1 MATSTLIQKLDA
13 TAFISNITGSPGS
26 YTSVATPDVSN
37 RRQVETLLTGGT
49 VAVGDAVALDV
60 SASGAAKALT
70 VIEAPANS
78 GALVM
83 GVCIGSAETDGSL
96 TTGSKVNVVVTGYV
110 ASADVETGVAA
121 GQALVVGATAGRF
134 AALANA
140 ATSTSAV
147 FISAAV
153 TGTGAAQNTAHGLGV
168 VPDLV
173 FAIPDDLNVATI
185 GAYTVVT
192 GSHTS
197 TNAIFTVTLNKV
209 YRVVAIRLSAA
220 EKQAGAISGPVAVAL
235 SAESG
240 NKAEVFMLK
249 RGF

>member
-1 MATSTLIQKLDA
+1 MATSTLIQNLDGS
-13 TAFISNITGSPGS
+13 AFVSSTTVPGS

-37 RRQVETLLTGGT
+37 RRQVETFIAGGT
-49 VAVGDAVALDV
+49 VAAGDVVALDV
-60 SASGAAKALT
+60 SKTGALKALT
-70 VIEAPANS
+70 VVEAPANA
-78 GALVM
+78 GALAI
-83 GVCIGSAETDGSL
+83 GVCLGSAESDGSL
-96 TTGSKVNVVVTGYV
+96 TAGSKINVVVTGYV

-147 FISAAV
+147 FISGAV

-192 GSHTS
+192 GAHTS
-197 TNAIFTVTLNKV
+197 TNAIFTVTTSKV

-220 EKQAGAISGPVAVAL
+220 EKQAGAIAGPIAVAL

>member
-1 MATSTLIQKLDA
+1 MATSTLIQNLDGS
-13 TAFISNITGSPGS
+13 AFVSSTTVPGS

-37 RRQVETLLTGGT
+37 RRQVETFIAGGT
-49 VAVGDAVALDV
+49 VAAGDVVALDV
-60 SASGAAKALT
+60 SKTGALKALT
-70 VIEAPANS
+70 VVEAPANA
-78 GALVM
+78 GALAI
-83 GVCIGSAETDGSL
+83 GVCLGSAESDGSL
-96 TTGSKVNVVVTGYV
+96 TSGSKINVVVTGYV

-147 FISAAV
+147 FISGAV

-192 GSHTS
+192 GAHTS
-197 TNAIFTVTLNKV
+197 TNAIFTVTTNKV

-220 EKQAGAISGPVAVAL
+220 EKQLGAIAGPIAVAL

>member
-1 MATSTLIQKLDA
+1 MATSTLIQNLDGS
-13 TAFISNITGSPGS
+13 AFVSSTTVPGS

-37 RRQVETLLTGGT
+37 RRQVETFIAGGT
-49 VAVGDAVALDV
+49 VAAGDVVALDV
-60 SASGAAKALT
+60 SKTGALKALT
-70 VIEAPANS
+70 VVEAPANA
-78 GALVM
+78 GALAI
-83 GVCIGSAETDGSL
+83 GVCLGSAESDGSL
-96 TTGSKVNVVVTGYV
+96 TAGSKINVVVTGYV

-147 FISAAV
+147 FISGAV

-192 GSHTS
+192 GAHTS
-197 TNAIFTVTLNKV
+197 TNAIFTVTTSKV

-220 EKQAGAISGPVAVAL
+220 EKQLGAIAGPIAVAL

>member
-1 MATSTLIQKLDA
+1 MATSTLIQYLA
-13 TAFISNITGSPGS
+13 QNQ
-26 YTSVATPDVSN
+26 TSGLGVSVPVGAGASN
-37 RRQVETLLTGGT
+37 RRQVETFIAGGS
-49 VAVGDAVALDV
+49 VAVAAGDVVALDT
-60 SASGAAKALT
+60 SKTGADKALF
-70 VIEAPANS
+70 VVEAPANA
-78 GALVM
+78 GALAV
-83 GVCIGSAETDGSL
+83 GVCIGSAESNGSL
-96 TTGSKVNVVVTGYV
+96 TPGSKINVVVTGYV

-121 GQALVVGATAGRF
+121 GQALVVGSTAGRF
-134 AALANA
+134 AAMANA
-140 ATSTSAV
+140 ATSTAGV
-147 FISAAV
+147 FISAPV

-173 FAIPDDLNVATI
+173 FAIPDDLSPATT
-185 GAYTVVT
+185 GSYVVTT

-197 TNAIFTVTLNKV
+197 TNAIFTVTSNKV

-220 EKQAGAISGPVAVAL
+220 EKQFAAISGPIAVAL

>member
-1 MATSTLIQKLDA
+1 MATSTLIQNLDGS
-13 TAFISNITGSPGS
+13 AFVSSTTVPGS

-37 RRQVETLLTGGT
+37 RRQVETFIAGGT
-49 VAVGDAVALDV
+49 VAAGDVVALDV
-60 SASGAAKALT
+60 SKTGALKALT
-70 VIEAPANS
+70 VVEAPANA
-78 GALVM
+78 GALAI
-83 GVCIGSAETDGSL
+83 GVCLGSAESDGSL
-96 TTGSKVNVVVTGYV
+96 TAGSKINVVVTGYV

-134 AALANA
+134 AALANT
-140 ATSTSAV
+140 ATSVSGV
-147 FISAAV
+147 FISGAV

-192 GSHTS
+192 GAHTS
-197 TNAIFTVTLNKV
+197 TNAIFTVTTNKV

-220 EKQAGAISGPVAVAL
+220 EKQAGAIAGPIAVAL

>member
-1 MATSTLIQKLDA
+1 MATSTLIQNLDGS
-13 TAFISNITGSPGS
+13 AFVSSTTVPGS

-37 RRQVETLLTGGT
+37 RRQVETFIAGGT
-49 VAVGDAVALDV
+49 VAAGDVVALDV
-60 SASGAAKALT
+60 SKTGALKALT
-70 VIEAPANS
+70 VVEAPANA
-78 GALVM
+78 GALAI
-83 GVCIGSAETDGSL
+83 GVCLGSAESDGSL
-96 TTGSKVNVVVTGYV
+96 TSGSKINVVVTGYV

-147 FISAAV
+147 FISGAV

-192 GSHTS
+192 GAHTS
-197 TNAIFTVTLNKV
+197 TNAIFTVTTSKV

-220 EKQAGAISGPVAVAL
+220 EKQAGAIAGPIAVAL

>member
-1 MATSTLIQKLDA
+1 MATSTLIQNLDGS
-13 TAFISNITGSPGS
+13 AFVSSTTVPGS

-37 RRQVETLLTGGT
+37 RRQVETFIAGGT
-49 VAVGDAVALDV
+49 VAAGDVVALDV
-60 SASGAAKALT
+60 SKTGALKALT
-70 VIEAPANS
+70 VVEAPANA
-78 GALVM
+78 GALAI
-83 GVCIGSAETDGSL
+83 GVCLGSAESDGLL
-96 TTGSKVNVVVTGYV
+96 TAGSKINVVVTGYV

-147 FISAAV
+147 FISGAV

-192 GSHTS
+192 GAHTS
-197 TNAIFTVTLNKV
+197 TNAIFTVTTSKV

-220 EKQAGAISGPVAVAL
+220 EKQAGAIAGPIAVAL

>member
-1 MATSTLIQKLDA
+1 MATSTLIQYLETTDA
-13 TAFISNITGSPGS
+13 VTGASLGASP
-26 YTSVATPDVSN
+26 SN
-37 RRQVETLLTGGT
+37 RRQVETFFAGGT

-60 SASGAAKALT
+60 SKTGATKAVT

-83 GVCIGSAETDGSL
+83 GVCIGSADSDGSL
-96 TTGSKVNVVVTGYV
+96 TAGSKVNVVVTGYV

-140 ATSTSAV
+140 ATSTSGV
-147 FISAAV
+147 FISAPV

-185 GAYTVVT
+185 GAYTVTT
-192 GSHTS
+192 GAHTS
-197 TNAIFTVTLNKV
+197 TNAIFTVTTNKV

-220 EKQAGAISGPVAVAL
+220 EKQAGAIAGPVAVAL
-235 SAESG
+235 SAEVG

>member
-1 MATSTLIQKLDA
+1 MATSTLIQNLDGS
-13 TAFISNITGSPGS
+13 AFVSSTTVPGS

-37 RRQVETLLTGGT
+37 RRQVETFIAGGT
-49 VAVGDAVALDV
+49 VAAGDVVALDV
-60 SASGAAKALT
+60 SKTGALKALT
-70 VIEAPANS
+70 VVEAPANA
-78 GALVM
+78 GALAI
-83 GVCIGSAETDGSL
+83 GVCLGSAESDGSL
-96 TTGSKVNVVVTGYV
+96 TAGSKINVIVTGYV

-140 ATSTSAV
+140 ATSISGV

-153 TGTGAAQNTAHGLGV
+153 TGTGAAQNTAHSLGV

-173 FAIPDDLNVATI
+173 FAIPDDLNVATV

-192 GSHTS
+192 GAHTS
-197 TNAIFTVTLNKV
+197 TNAIFTVTTNKV

-220 EKQAGAISGPVAVAL
+220 EKQLAAISGPIAVAL

>member
-1 MATSTLIQKLDA
+1 MATSTLIQNLDGS
-13 TAFISNITGSPGS
+13 AFVSSTTVPGS

-37 RRQVETLLTGGT
+37 RRQVETFIAGGT
-49 VAVGDAVALDV
+49 VAAGDVVALDV
-60 SASGAAKALT
+60 SKTGALKALT
-70 VIEAPANS
+70 VVEAPANA
-78 GALVM
+78 GALAI
-83 GVCIGSAETDGSL
+83 GVCLGSAESDGSL
-96 TTGSKVNVVVTGYV
+96 TAGSKINVVVTGYV

-147 FISAAV
+147 FISGAV

-192 GSHTS
+192 GAHTS
-197 TNAIFTVTLNKV
+197 TNAIFTVTTNKV

-220 EKQAGAISGPVAVAL
+220 EKQAGAIAGPIAVAL

>member
-1 MATSTLIQKLDA
+1 MATSTLIQKLDE
-13 TAFISNITGSPGS
+13 TAFESSKTVPGS
-26 YTSVATPDVSN
+26 YTAVSTPDVSN
-37 RRQVETLLTGGT
+37 RRQVETFIAGGT
-49 VAVGDAVALDV
+49 IAVGDAVALDV
-60 SASGAAKALT
+60 SKSGAAKALT

-78 GALVM
+78 GALVV
-83 GVCIGSAETDGSL
+83 GVCIGSADSDGSL
-96 TTGSKVNVVVTGYV
+96 TAGSKVNVVVTGYV
-110 ASADVETGVAA
+110 TSADVETGVAA

-134 AALANA
+134 AALSNA
-140 ATSTSAV
+140 ATATSAV
-147 FISAAV
+147 FLSALQ
-153 TGTGAAQNTAHGLGV
+153 TGSGAAQNIAHGLGV

-173 FAIPDDLNVATI
+173 FVITEDVSPATT
-185 GAYTVVT
+185 GAVTVT
-192 GSHTS
+192 YGTHTS
-197 TNAIFTVTLNKV
+197 TNAIITINNNKT